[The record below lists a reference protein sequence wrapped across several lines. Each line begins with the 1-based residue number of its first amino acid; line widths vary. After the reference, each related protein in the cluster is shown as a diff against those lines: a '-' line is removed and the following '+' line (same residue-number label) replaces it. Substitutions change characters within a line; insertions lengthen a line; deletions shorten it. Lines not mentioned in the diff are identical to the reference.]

1 MRFPIPELF
10 PLNAV
15 EDKRLKYAVIC
26 ACYHGKWIFCR
37 HKDRETWEL
46 PGGHIEP
53 GESPMDAARRELYE
67 ETGAVNAEIAPVGIY
82 RLFDYGL
89 LCFAEVRKLSA
100 IPSDSEICEI
110 RMAST
115 LPEQLTYQGVHDRL
129 FQWVTEWLVN
139 GDDLS
144 VNRLNLVIQ
153 SGILT
158 HDQANNLRKKY
169 MDSIEY
175 L

>member
-110 RMAST
+110 RMASM

-139 GDDLS
+139 GDHLS
-144 VNRLNLVIQ
+144 
-153 SGILT
+153 
-158 HDQANNLRKKY
+158 
-169 MDSIEY
+169 MDD
-175 L
+175 